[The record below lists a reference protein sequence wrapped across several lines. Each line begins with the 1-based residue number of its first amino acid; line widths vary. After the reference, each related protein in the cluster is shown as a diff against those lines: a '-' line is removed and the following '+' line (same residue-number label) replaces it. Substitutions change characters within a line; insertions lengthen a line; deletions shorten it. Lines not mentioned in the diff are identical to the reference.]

1 MGMFT
6 YEKPDNG
13 INYAQSYQ
21 EIAKENNNGFF
32 WYGSPA
38 KDVGS
43 TKAFDVKN
51 DDQVSDNV
59 VCLTRGSH
67 SGDLGQTYC
76 HKDSFIHFQTQAVSP
91 AGIIHTGFYQMPLIG
106 MMVALVFVGAMKWF
120 KLKSKVKLEPL
131 N

>member
-13 INYAQSYQ
+13 INYAQTYQ
-21 EIAKENNNGFF
+21 EVAKENNNGFF

-76 HKDSFIHFQTQAVSP
+76 HKDSFIHFQ
-91 AGIIHTGFYQMPLIG
+91 MPLIG